1 MIDIL
6 LIEDDN
12 DYANSFIKH
21 MNKEDLIVS
30 HLNTL
35 DEKSILEEIKKSP
48 KVIVLDFFFGNNTS
62 LNTYLFLKK
71 FNIPIIYLTSN
82 NSLDDEA
89 MMLKYGVV
97 DYVDKLKPMDIIYQK
112 ISNNIKV
119 IKRELEFYSNVL
131 DIESKKLNGII
142 SLTNNEYS
150 ILLLLIKKIGSY
162 VDKKE
167 IMIELYNDNE
177 FAQTNTISVAIKR
190 LREKLKKNNLNI
202 AIGLEKNKGYYIYEI

>member
-6 LIEDDN
+6 LIEDDI
-12 DYANSFIKH
+12 DYAKSFVKH
-21 MNKEDLIVS
+21 MNEQDLIVS
-30 HLNTL
+30 HISVL
-35 DEKSILEEIKKSP
+35 DEKDILEEISKSP

-71 FNIPIIYLTSN
+71 FNIPVLYLTSN
-82 NSLDDEA
+82 NSLDDES
-89 MMLKYGVV
+89 MMLKYGVN

-119 IKRELEFYSNVL
+119 VKKELEFFSNVL
-131 DIESKKLNGII
+131 DIENKKLNDTI

-150 ILLLLIKKIGSY
+150 ILLLLVKNIGNY

-190 LREKLKKNNLNI
+190 LREKIKKNNLNVV
-202 AIGLEKNKGYYIYEI
+202 IGLEKNKGYYIYEI

>member
-12 DYANSFIKH
+12 DYANSFIRH
-21 MNKEDLIVS
+21 MNKENLIVS
-30 HLNTL
+30 HLDSL
-35 DEKSILEEIKKSP
+35 DEKYISEEILKSP
-48 KVIVLDFFFGNNTS
+48 KVIVLDFFFGNKTS
-62 LNTYLFLKK
+62 INTYLFLKK

-119 IKRELEFYSNVL
+119 IKKEIEFYSNVL
-131 DIESKKLNGII
+131 DIENKKLNKTI

-150 ILLLLIKKIGSY
+150 ILLLLVKNIGSY

-190 LREKLKKNNLNI
+190 LREKLKRNNLNVT
-202 AIGLEKNKGYYIYEI
+202 IGLEKSKGYYIYEI

>member
-12 DYANSFIKH
+12 DYANSFIRH
-21 MNKEDLIVS
+21 MNKENLIVS
-30 HLNTL
+30 HLNSL
-35 DEKSILEEIKKSP
+35 DEKYISEEILKSP
-48 KVIVLDFFFGNNTS
+48 KVIVLDFFFGHKTS
-62 LNTYLFLKK
+62 INTYLFLKK

-82 NSLDDEA
+82 NSLEDEA

-119 IKRELEFYSNVL
+119 IKKEIEFYSNVL
-131 DIESKKLNGII
+131 DIENKKLNKTI

-150 ILLLLIKKIGSY
+150 ILLLLVKNIGSY

-190 LREKLKKNNLNI
+190 LREKLKKNNLNV

>member
-12 DYANSFIKH
+12 DYANSFIRH
-21 MNKEDLIVS
+21 MNKENLIVS
-30 HLNTL
+30 HLNSL
-35 DEKSILEEIKKSP
+35 DEKYISEEILKSP

-82 NSLDDEA
+82 NSLEDEA

-119 IKRELEFYSNVL
+119 IKKEIEFYSNVL
-131 DIESKKLNGII
+131 DIENKKLNKTI

-150 ILLLLIKKIGSY
+150 ILLLLVKNIGSY

-177 FAQTNTISVAIKR
+177 FAQTNTISVAVKR
-190 LREKLKKNNLNI
+190 LREKLKKNNLNV

>member
-6 LIEDDN
+6 LIEDDI
-12 DYANSFIKH
+12 DYAKSFVKH
-21 MNKEDLIVS
+21 MNEQDLIVS
-30 HLNTL
+30 HISVL
-35 DEKSILEEIKKSP
+35 DEKDILEEISKSP

-71 FNIPIIYLTSN
+71 FNIPVLYLTSN
-82 NSLDDEA
+82 NSLDDES
-89 MMLKYGVV
+89 MMLKYGVN

-119 IKRELEFYSNVL
+119 VKKELEFFSNVL
-131 DIESKKLNGII
+131 DIENKKLNDTI

-150 ILLLLIKKIGSY
+150 ILLLLVKNIGNY

-190 LREKLKKNNLNI
+190 LREKIKKNNLNV

>member
-21 MNKEDLIVS
+21 MNKENLIVS
-30 HLNTL
+30 HLNSL
-35 DEKSILEEIKKSP
+35 DEKDILEEIKKSP

-62 LNTYLFLKK
+62 INTYLFLKK

-119 IKRELEFYSNVL
+119 IKKELEFYSNVL

-150 ILLLLIKKIGSY
+150 ILLLLIKNIGSY

>member
-119 IKRELEFYSNVL
+119 IKKELEFYSNVL

-190 LREKLKKNNLNI
+190 LREKLKKNNLNV

>member
-119 IKRELEFYSNVL
+119 IKKELEFYSNVL

>member
-12 DYANSFIKH
+12 DYAKSFIKH

-30 HLNTL
+30 HLDNL
-35 DEKSILEEIKKSP
+35 DEGYILEEISKSP

-82 NSLDDEA
+82 NSLEDEA
-89 MMLKYGVV
+89 MMLKYGVI
-97 DYVDKLKPMDIIYQK
+97 DYVDKLKSFDIIFQK

-119 IKRELEFYSNVL
+119 IKKEIEFYSNVL
-131 DIESKKLNGII
+131 DIESKKLNGTI

-150 ILLLLIKKIGSY
+150 ILLLLVKNINSY

-177 FAQTNTISVAIKR
+177 FAQANTISVAIKR

>member
-119 IKRELEFYSNVL
+119 IKKEIEFYSNVL

-150 ILLLLIKKIGSY
+150 ILLLLVKNIGSY

>member
-21 MNKEDLIVS
+21 MNKENLIVS
-30 HLNTL
+30 HLNSL
-35 DEKSILEEIKKSP
+35 DEKDILEEIKKSP

-119 IKRELEFYSNVL
+119 IKKELEFYSNVL

-150 ILLLLIKKIGSY
+150 ILLLLIKNIGSY

>member
-12 DYANSFIKH
+12 DYANSFIRH
-21 MNKEDLIVS
+21 MNKENLIVS
-30 HLNTL
+30 HLNSL
-35 DEKSILEEIKKSP
+35 DEKYISEEILKSP

-82 NSLDDEA
+82 NSLEDEA

-119 IKRELEFYSNVL
+119 IKKEIEFYSNVL
-131 DIESKKLNGII
+131 DIENKKLNKTI

-150 ILLLLIKKIGSY
+150 ILLLLVKNIGTY

-177 FAQTNTISVAIKR
+177 FALTNTISVAIKR
-190 LREKLKKNNLNI
+190 LREKLKKNNLNV